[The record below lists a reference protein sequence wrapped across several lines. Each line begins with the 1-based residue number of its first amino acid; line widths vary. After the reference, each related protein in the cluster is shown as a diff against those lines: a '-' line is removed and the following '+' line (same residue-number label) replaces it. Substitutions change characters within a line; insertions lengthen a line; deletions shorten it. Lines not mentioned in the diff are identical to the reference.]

1 LHPASFGVG
10 KTMENPM
17 YLKPSTFP
25 DEDNEGLINPD
36 FDDPLDV
43 DEKEK

>member
-1 LHPASFGVG
+1 
-10 KTMENPM
+10 MENPM

-36 FDDPLDV
+36 FDDSLDV